1 MVKWAVTHADLLAI
15 KETEA
20 RYRHEL
26 IDAMQKVYIDND
38 DIKIDIA
45 TLSQS
50 TKSMNKD
57 ITEIKDTQNKIFDKI
72 SSLKDQM
79 LASTNEQRK
88 ESELKFVSKTEY
100 SSSSN
105 RLDKIE
111 SVLQKVNW
119 IVISWVLGA
128 ILTLI
133 IKVWAI

>member
-1 MVKWAVTHADLLAI
+1 
-15 KETEA
+15 
-20 RYRHEL
+20 
-26 IDAMQKVYIDND
+26 MQKVYIDND

-119 IVISWVLGA
+119 IVIS
-128 ILTLI
+128 
-133 IKVWAI
+133 

>member
-20 RYRHEL
+20 KYRHEL
-26 IDAMQKVYIDND
+26 RDSVQKVYIDND

-50 TKSMNKD
+50 AKSMNKD

>member
-1 MVKWAVTHADLLAI
+1 
-15 KETEA
+15 
-20 RYRHEL
+20 
-26 IDAMQKVYIDND
+26 MQKVYIDND

-50 TKSMNKD
+50 AKSMNKD

-119 IVISWVLGA
+119 IVIS
-128 ILTLI
+128 
-133 IKVWAI
+133 